1 MKRIVKALIS
11 IALVTVMLFSVTAC
25 GGLSGSYITE
35 KDGFSVELVF
45 DNGDLT
51 MKMDS
56 LEIHGTYKVD
66 GDKITM
72 TMSMFG
78 QDSSNTV
85 DFRQEGNSIWIEG
98 VEYKKK

>member
-1 MKRIVKALIS
+1 MKKIWKAFIS
-11 IALVTVMLFSVTAC
+11 IALVTVMMFSVTAC
-25 GGLSGSYITE
+25 GGLSGSYIAE
-35 KDGFSVELVF
+35 KNGMSVEMVF
-45 DNGDLT
+45 DNGELT

-56 LEIHGTYKVD
+56 LELHGTYSVD